1 MSNPVSV
8 ASERRC
14 FLALGSNLGNRLG
27 NLQAALRA
35 LLPAVQLQA
44 VSALYE
50 SGPVGPEGQPP
61 YYNAVL
67 AGFTSL
73 EPIPLLDYV
82 KKIEWQMG
90 RRPSARWSPRPLDID
105 ILLLDGVTLATPR
118 LTIPHPRLTER
129 GFVLTPLADLEPAR
143 VLPGGLSVAT
153 AAARVGTVGLRR
165 LAGPEWT
172 TAVSVGE
179 PGTRPLIQT

>member
-1 MSNPVSV
+1 M

-35 LLPAVQLQA
+35 LPPAVQIQA

-50 SGPVGPEGQPP
+50 SDPVGPDGQPP

-67 AGFTSL
+67 ASFTGL
-73 EPIPLLDYV
+73 EPFRLLAYV
-82 KKIEWQMG
+82 KQIEWQMG
-90 RRPSARWSPRPLDID
+90 RRPSVRWGPRPLDID
-105 ILLLDGVTLATPR
+105 ILLLDGESLATPR
-118 LTIPHPRLTER
+118 LTIPHLRLAER
-129 GFVLTPLADLEPAR
+129 GFVLTPLADLEPER
-143 VLPGGLSVAT
+143 LLPGGIGVAT
-153 AAARVGTVGLRR
+153 AAARVGTKGLRR
-165 LAGPEWT
+165 IAGPEWT

-179 PGTRPLIQT
+179 PGTRPAIQT